1 MTHKCVRCGNSYED
15 NDSTILRGCKN
26 CGSIFFLYLK
36 NAQDAQ
42 EIKEIETELKAQ
54 DTTLE
59 KELAKKI
66 EEKKTET
73 PMEIIPEEQKIEV
86 AKKIEKQ
93 VKMSKDKFGIETVK
107 MPKEGVYEINLE
119 ALMGKKPLII
129 LERGSVY
136 FIHLP
141 SAFEKVK

>member
-1 MTHKCVRCGNSYED
+1 MY
-15 NDSTILRGCKN
+15 
-26 CGSIFFLYLK
+26 
-36 NAQDAQ
+36 
-42 EIKEIETELKAQ
+42 
-54 DTTLE
+54 E